1 MVLSDEMNGEKYE
14 WFKETPESTLKHLNT
29 SIEGLNEDEVN
40 RRLVE
45 FGPNELEEAERLSP
59 LQMFLQQFANPMVII
74 LIFAIIISVATV
86 MLHGSHEEEGFV
98 DAFVISSIVFINAI
112 FGFVQEYRSE
122 KALEALKDLSAPMA
136 IVKRSGEWIEVE
148 ARTLVPGDIVS
159 IESGDIV
166 PADAR
171 LLTAVGLAT
180 DEAALTGESLAVQ
193 KNTNVITVKNPA
205 LGDRVNLVFQGS
217 IVTAGKGTAAIT
229 ETGMK
234 TEFGKIATLVQESEQ
249 ELTPL
254 QIDLDDLGKKLGA
267 VVLALSILV
276 FATLVF
282 VRSYDWNEALFVGI
296 AVAVAAIPEGLPA
309 VVTVTLALGVSRMV
323 KKNAI
328 VRRLPSVE
336 ALGSTT
342 VICTDKTGTITK
354 NEMTIRYIYLPSAA
368 VTISGTG
375 YSKEGQ
381 FHYAVEPSSCVAL
394 QQMNDRFDITSSH
407 ELKMLLTAGQLCST
421 AVISSN
427 PDDDSNWKIVGDPTE
442 GAILVAA
449 EKAGLNYNDTRAQYE
464 EITEFSFD
472 SKRKRMTTIL
482 RDNNGDIWAFSK
494 GAPEVILER
503 TSRIL
508 AGSNEM
514 SLDSILRD
522 EILEKNTTIASCAM
536 RVLALAYRKLEST
549 TENWNEDEVESELV
563 FLGLVGMI
571 DPPREGVVEAIEKSR
586 NAGVRPIM
594 ITGDHALT
602 ASSIA
607 RSIGLTQSTEGA
619 VTGKELNEISND
631 ELDSLV
637 LERDVFARVA
647 PEHKLRIVKA
657 LKRQNQIVAMTGDG
671 VNDAPAIKTADVGI
685 SMGIRGAGVTKESSD
700 LILTDDNF
708 STIVSAIEVGR
719 EIYANIRKFVRFLLS
734 ANTGEVL
741 LIFLMTMIGL
751 PVPLTAVE
759 ILFINLVTDGPPAL
773 ALGFDPPPKGLMDH
787 CPRKPGSRM
796 LDKDMTRIILF
807 GGIMTAFSAS
817 FVYLFVI
824 SNGIGYIPGIT
835 GAAVD
840 WFIPEYGD
848 VLKLAQSAAFATVV
862 FQQLLW
868 LWNCRDEWNPVW
880 KTNIRESKI
889 LLGAVLF
896 SFTLTILVLYT
907 PLSLAFGTVPLGLN
921 YWILIIALSLIAFL
935 TPVYRFLGHES
946 EGVCEDK

>member
-1 MVLSDEMNGEKYE
+1 MSNRKYD
-14 WFKETPESTLKHLNT
+14 WFKETSESTLKILN
-29 SIEGLNEDEVN
+29 SSSVGLSDEEAE
-40 RRLVE
+40 RRLIE
-45 FGPNELEEAERLSP
+45 YGINELEEVKKIGP
-59 LQMFLQQFANPMVII
+59 LRMFLQQFVNPMVII
-74 LIFAIIISVATV
+74 LLFAIIISIATV
-86 MLHGSHEEEGFV
+86 LLHGSHEEEGFI
-98 DAFVISSIVFINAI
+98 DAIVISAIVFINAI
-112 FGFVQEYRSE
+112 FGFIQEYRSE
-122 KALEALKDLSAPMA
+122 KALEALRDLSAPMA
-136 IVKRSGEWIEVE
+136 RIKRSGEWVEVE
-148 ARTLVPGDIVS
+148 ARELVPGDIVS
-159 IESGDIV
+159 LEAGDIV
-166 PADAR
+166 PADGR
-171 LLTAVGLAT
+171 LLTAIGLAT

-193 KNTNVITVKNPA
+193 KTTKAITLEKPA

-217 IVTAGKGTAAIT
+217 IVTTGKGTAVIT

-254 QIDLDDLGKKLGA
+254 QVDLDDLGKKLGA
-267 VVLALSILV
+267 IVLVLSIII
-276 FATLVF
+276 FAALVF
-282 VRSYDWNEALFVGI
+282 VNASYDWNEALFVGI
-296 AVAVAAIPEGLPA
+296 SVAVAAIPEGLPA

-323 KKNAI
+323 KKNAL

-354 NEMTIRYIYLPSAA
+354 NEMTVRYIYLPSTN

-381 FHYAVEPSSCVAL
+381 FYSAGEPSRCVAL
-394 QQMNDRFDITSSH
+394 QQMNDRFDVMSSN
-407 ELKMLLTAGQLCST
+407 ELKLLLKSGQLCST

-427 PDDDSNWKIVGDPTE
+427 PEDDSSWKIVGDPTE
-442 GAILVAA
+442 GALLVAA
-449 EKAGLNYNDTRAQYE
+449 EKAGLSYNDTHAQYE
-464 EITEFSFD
+464 ELTEFSFD

-508 AGSNEM
+508 VGSNEK
-514 SLDSILRD
+514 SLDATRRD
-522 EILEKNTTIASCAM
+522 EILQRNTTIASCAM
-536 RVLALAYRKLEST
+536 RVLALAYRKLQSASDE
-549 TENWNEDEVESELV
+549 WKEDEVESELV

-571 DPPREGVVEAIEKSR
+571 DPPREGVEEAIEKSR

-607 RSIGLTQSTEGA
+607 QSIGLTQSATGA
-619 VTGKELNEISND
+619 ITGEELNEISD
-631 ELDSLV
+631 GELDRLV

-647 PEHKLRIVKA
+647 PEHKLRIVQA

-671 VNDAPAIKTADVGI
+671 VNDAPAIKTADIGI

-734 ANTGEVL
+734 ANAGEVL

-773 ALGFDPPPKGLMDH
+773 ALGFDPPPKGLMER

-807 GGIMTAFSAS
+807 GGIITTFTAS
-817 FVYLFVI
+817 FVYLFVLW
-824 SNGIGYIPGIT
+824 SGIGHIPGIT
-835 GAAVD
+835 GVAVN
-840 WFIPEYGD
+840 WLIPENNA
-848 VLKLAQSAAFATVV
+848 VLKLAQTAAFTTVV
-862 FQQLLW
+862 VQQLLW

-907 PLSLAFGTVPLGLN
+907 PLSIAFGTVPLGLN
-921 YWILIIALSLIAFL
+921 HWILIIALGLIPLL
-935 TPVYRFLGHES
+935 TPIYLFLGHES
-946 EGVCEDK
+946 DGVCEDE